1 MRQRTDGP
9 QDNEHGSGMP
19 DNAYSVDDR
28 SPSVRTATALPPECC
43 RREVEALPT
52 AQRLFAAGRFEVYY
66 ASARQIPWLLQEIGT
81 LREVAFRAAG
91 EGTGKDADLDLFDAY
106 YLHLFVWDVG
116 AKAVIGAYRLGLVDE
131 IVARY
136 GKRGLYTHSLFRYD
150 RTVLQSV
157 NPGIELGR
165 SFVRLEYQRNYAP
178 LLLLWRGIGRFVART
193 PRYGVLFGSVSI
205 SNRYAS
211 ASRQLIVRYLIAN
224 RVDSSLARHVKP
236 RRPPEMAMPAGGAEN
251 EACDLRSIDD
261 LSCRIASI
269 EPDRKGI
276 PILLKHYLGIGGRLL
291 GFNTDANFGMVLDG
305 LLMVDL
311 RRAEPRTLARYMGAP
326 EAASFLAHHAGG
338 GERQQRAR

>member
-1 MRQRTDGP
+1 MK
-9 QDNEHGSGMP
+9 
-19 DNAYSVDDR
+19 AA
-28 SPSVRTATALPPECC
+28 TATVHGCLDREVAALP
-43 RREVEALPT
+43 A
-52 AQRLFAAGRFEVYY
+52 AQRLLAAGRFEVYY
-66 ASARQIPWLLQEIGT
+66 ASASQIPWLLQEIGT
-81 LREVAFRAAG
+81 LREAAFRAAG
-91 EGTGKDADLDLFDAY
+91 EGTGKEADLDLFDAY
-106 YLHLFVWDVG
+106 YLHLFVWDAG
-116 AKAVIGAYRLGLVDE
+116 ARAVVGAYRMGLVDE

-150 RTVLQSV
+150 QTVLRSV

-178 LLLLWRGIGRFVART
+178 LLLLWRGIGRFVVRM
-193 PRYGVLFGSVSI
+193 PRYCVLFGSVSI

-224 RVDSSLARHVKP
+224 RVDSSLAPHVKA
-236 RRPPEMAMPAGGAEN
+236 RRPPELALPPAGAES

-291 GFNTDANFGMVLDG
+291 GFNTDASFGMVLDG

-311 RRAEPRTLARYMGAP
+311 RRADPRTLARYMGAP

-338 GERQQRAR
+338 GERQQQAR